1 MPLRLIDEAENREY
15 ESVKDKKKKKKMLS
29 GGQAKL
35 DKNKNNKLDAQDFK
49 ILRAEKAKGRGQ
61 GLQDEKMKPGKPMKA
76 VLGAI
81 ALGFGAKKML
91 DKNKNKSPLGMG
103 AAAAIAN
110 KKKEILGKRMGGA
123 AKYRAGKSIKVK
135 DDSSFSKKMELQE
148 KGVIDKKTGAGRERI
163 TKAVKAT
170 SLGKRLLL
178 PVAGAV
184 AVGQYLKKKMKEKKE
199 RPMKKMGGGMMQ
211 RPMGG
216 YTSGGSVTV
225 KTKIGKYFPTKT
237 Y

>member
-1 MPLRLIDEAENREY
+1 MEL
-15 ESVKDKKKKKKMLS
+15 KGKQK
-29 GGQAKL
+29 KL
-35 DKNKNNKLDAQDFK
+35 DKNNNDRIDAQDFL
-49 ILRAEKAKGRGQ
+49 ILKREKAKGRGQ

-76 VLGAI
+76 ALGAI
-81 ALGFGAKKML
+81 ALGLGAKKMM
-91 DKNKNKSPLGMG
+91 DKNKMKMPMGMG
-103 AAAAIAN
+103 AAAAIAA
-110 KKKEILGKRMGGA
+110 KKKEILGKKRGGPMK
-123 AKYRAGKSIKVK
+123 AKRIGSDGDTSFDAKKK
-135 DDSSFSKKMELQE
+135 AQDS
-148 KGVIDKKTGAGRERI
+148 GIIDKKTGAGRNKFM
-163 TKAVKAT
+163 KAAKSVK
-170 SLGKRLLL
+170 LGKRLLL

-199 RPMKKMGGGMMQ
+199 NKKMGGGMMQ